1 MGLKRIIME
10 QFDEHEDISAN
21 KNADNSSKVDDILG
35 AVHKGATDFTGGLA
49 QSTNHLFKYFVL
61 FCIFVILFVKYAC

>member
-21 KNADNSSKVDDILG
+21 GNAEKSSKVDDILD

-61 FCIFVILFVKYAC
+61 FCVFVILFVKYAC